1 MEHSGH
7 HFIGIIGGSVSGS
20 EAAVQLAEK
29 GFRVVV
35 FDQMALPY
43 GKIEDGLPK
52 WHEKLRDKEEANI
65 DQKLM
70 HPNIRY
76 VPNTRLG
83 RDIAIKDL
91 VDNWGFSAVLLA
103 TGAWRDRPLPI
114 EGIDKY
120 KGKGL
125 IYQNEMI
132 KWFNH
137 CHEPGYE
144 GPLFD
149 IPDGVAVVGGG
160 LASID
165 VIKIIMIKTV
175 QEKLLE
181 RGIAVDLF
189 TMERGIDRVLDKYEL
204 TMEDLGLN
212 GATLFYR
219 RTSYDMPLK
228 PYTRED
234 QRAKAREVSH
244 KMLGITQR
252 KYKFNFSP
260 LSIPEEI
267 IEQDGQLKGII
278 FKKAEI
284 VDGRVIPIEGSE
296 FEFKTDLLVSSIG
309 SLPEP
314 LKGLPFK
321 NSLIETDSKNSC
333 KVSGYDNVFAIGNAV
348 TGRGNIAESR
358 LHGRESAQAIM
369 ETHLEWDEEQF
380 KDLLRGLESSVDQQ
394 VSSISKHLKNV
405 DVMPDEVIEG
415 ILKNTKDLQIKA
427 GYNGNYE
434 DWKKENLP
442 VRLENMP
449 GKLDESMVV

>member
-7 HFIGIIGGSVSGS
+7 HFIAVVGGSVSGS
-20 EAAVQLAEK
+20 EAAFQLAEK

-35 FDQMALPY
+35 FDQVALPY

-52 WHEKLRDKEEANI
+52 WHVKLRDKEEANI

-70 HPNIRY
+70 HANIRY
-76 VPNTRLG
+76 VPNIRLG
-83 RDIAIKDL
+83 RDISMEDL
-91 VDNWGFSAVLLA
+91 VKNWGFSAILLA
-103 TGAWRDRPLPI
+103 TGAWCDRPLPI
-114 EGIDKY
+114 DGIEKF
-120 KGKGL
+120 KGNGL
-125 IYQNEMI
+125 IYQNQLI

-137 CHEPGYE
+137 CHEPGYD
-144 GPLFD
+144 GPLFNM
-149 IPDGVAVVGGG
+149 PDGAAVIGGG

-175 QEKLLE
+175 QNKLLE

-189 TMERGIDRVLDKYEL
+189 TMERGIDRVLDKHGL
-204 TMEDLGLN
+204 TMEDLGLK

-234 QRAKAREVSH
+234 QREKAREVSH

-252 KYKFNFSP
+252 KYKFNFEP
-260 LSIPEEI
+260 LSLPDKMIEE
-267 IEQDGQLKGII
+267 DGKLKGIV

-284 VDGRVIPIEGSE
+284 KDGRILPIDGSE
-296 FEFKTDLLVSSIG
+296 FEFRTDLVISSIG

-314 LKGLPFK
+314 LKGLPLK
-321 NSLIETDSKNSC
+321 NSLIETDAKDSC
-333 KVSGYDNVFAIGNAV
+333 RVKGYENVFAIGNAV

-358 LHGRESAQAIM
+358 LHGRESAQSIM

-380 KDLLRGLESSVDQQ
+380 KGLLRGLESSVDEQ
-394 VSSISKHLKNV
+394 VSSITQHLKNI
-405 DVMPDEVIEG
+405 DPMDDRVIQR
-415 ILKNTKDLQIKA
+415 ILDKSRNLQIKEGFKFA
-427 GYNGNYE
+427 YPE
-434 DWKKENLP
+434 WKKKNLP

-449 GKLDESMVV
+449 GRLDNSMV

>member
-7 HFIGIIGGSVSGS
+7 HFIAVIGGSVSGS
-20 EAAVQLAEK
+20 EAALQLAEK

-52 WHEKLRDKEEANI
+52 WHVKLRDKEETNI

-70 HPNIRY
+70 HKNIRFVPNIR
-76 VPNTRLG
+76 LG
-83 RDIAIKDL
+83 KDIEVNDL
-91 VDNWGFSAVLLA
+91 VENWGFSAILLA
-103 TGAWRDRPLPI
+103 TGAWCDRPLPI
-114 EGIDKY
+114 EKIDKY

-125 IYQNEMI
+125 IYQNQLI

-137 CHEPGYE
+137 CHEPGYD
-144 GPLFD
+144 GPLFNM
-149 IPDGVAVVGGG
+149 PDGAAVVGGG

-175 QEKLLE
+175 QNKLLE

-189 TMERGIDRVLDKYEL
+189 TMERGIDRVLDQHEL
-204 TMEDLGLN
+204 TMEDLGLK

-234 QRAKAREVSH
+234 QREKAREVSN

-252 KYKFNFSP
+252 KYKFNFEP
-260 LSIPEEI
+260 LSMPEKM
-267 IEQDGQLKGII
+267 IEEDGKLKGLA
-278 FKKAEI
+278 FKRAE
-284 VDGRVIPIEGSE
+284 VKDGRVIPVEGSE
-296 FEFKTDLLVSSIG
+296 FNFRTDLVISSIG

-321 NSLIETDSKNSC
+321 NSLIETDTNDSC
-333 KVSGYDNVFAIGNAV
+333 RVKGYENVFAIGNAV

-358 LHGRESAQAIM
+358 LHGRESAHSIM
-369 ETHLEWDEEQF
+369 DTHLEWDEEQF

-394 VSSISKHLKNV
+394 VGSISQHLKNI
-405 DVMPDEVIEG
+405 DTMPDEVIQR
-415 ILKNTKDLQIKA
+415 ILDKSKALQIKV
-427 GYNGNYE
+427 GYDCNFPE
-434 DWKKENLP
+434 WKKRKLP
-442 VRLENMP
+442 IRLENMP
-449 GKLDESMVV
+449 GRLDKSMV